1 MSAELTDS
9 QLAVYA
15 RDGFVIVRRFF
26 SEAEL
31 VPLLDAYRSDPT
43 VNGALYGMVDD
54 EGEPHPICIW
64 TELRDD
70 IIGMIPRM
78 GRMIDAAEL
87 LLHDSCYHWHSKLT
101 VKPPGCQARIDWHQ
115 DYYSWYDDGV
125 PFPNLLTIGIAIEP
139 STRANGC
146 LQLIPGSHHLGRL
159 EYQDKDR
166 FDRRV
171 ERARQTLGLEYC
183 EMDAGDA
190 VFFHS
195 NTLHGSD
202 ENRSDSSRLMMF
214 SSYNAK
220 SNEPIPGAQGK
231 NVDGSFMNIPVEER
245 LYRKIE
251 RVADT
256 VLTDQ
261 AYKSAFDHTPFK
273 RPITELPG
281 THTQAAKLI

>member
-1 MSAELTDS
+1 MQGVA
-9 QLAVYA
+9 
-15 RDGFVIVRRFF
+15 
-26 SEAEL
+26 
-31 VPLLDAYRSDPT
+31 
-43 VNGALYGMVDD
+43 
-54 EGEPHPICIW
+54 
-64 TELRDD
+64 
-70 IIGMIPRM
+70 
-78 GRMIDAAEL
+78 
-87 LLHDSCYHWHSKLT
+87 

-125 PFPNLLTIGIAIEP
+125 PFPNLLTVGIAIEP

-146 LQLIPGSHHLGRL
+146 LQLIPGSYHFGRL

-166 FDRRV
+166 FDKRV
-171 ERARQTLGLEYC
+171 EHARQTLGLEYC
-183 EMDAGDA
+183 EMDTGDV

-202 ENRSDSSRLMMF
+202 ENRSDSSRLLMF
-214 SSYNAK
+214 ASYNAK

-231 NVDGSFMNIPVEER
+231 NVDGSFMHIPVEER

-273 RPITELPG
+273 RPVVELPG
-281 THTQAAKLI
+281 NHTQAAKLMQ